1 MSIRKLPA
9 FAIII
14 LTVIAIQLSLP
25 SPTIAVLPFIICAIS
40 TGVILYFDV
49 IWIKRVALVLYVL
62 LSLYQHNYVF
72 FLPILAY
79 SYYRLESQFDI
90 SIFLI
95 PLLSYS
101 IIVNFDTF
109 SFVLIGLTAMAIV
122 IKHQALSYD
131 LIREKLHMQS
141 DDMRELSLSLTEQNR
156 QLLEHQDEFVHL
168 ATLDE
173 RNRIAREIHD
183 HVGHQLT
190 RVLLQIG
197 ALLTVNKDDSAL
209 LSMKSSLDNAMDSL
223 RKSVHDLHDTSL
235 DLESQLKEL
244 ISEFD
249 FCPIRLSLHL
259 FESPSSKLSYA
270 ILAIVK
276 EGLSNIIKHSAAS
289 KASVS
294 LIEHPSFYQLII
306 YNDSDMANHLYTMK
320 HQSTITPDA
329 LKMSSSGI
337 GLKNIERRV
346 DDLGGRFLI
355 RTQTGYELFI
365 TFPKS

>member
-1 MSIRKLPA
+1 MSKRKLPA

-14 LTVIAIQLSLP
+14 LTVIAIKLSLP
-25 SPTIAVLPFIICAIS
+25 GPTIAVLPFIISAIT
-40 TGVILYFDV
+40 TGVILYFDE
-49 IWIKRVALVLYVL
+49 IWIRRIALGLYVL
-62 LSLYQHNYVF
+62 LSLYQNDYVF
-72 FLPILAY
+72 FLPILGY
-79 SYYRLESQFDI
+79 SHFRLEFPYDV
-90 SIFLI
+90 SILLI
-95 PLLSYS
+95 PLINYS
-101 IIVNFDTF
+101 LKVHFDTF
-109 SFVLIGLTAMAIV
+109 SFVLVGLTAMAIV

-131 LIREKLHMQS
+131 RIREKLHMQS

-156 QLLEHQDEFVHL
+156 HLLEHQDESVHL
-168 ATLDE
+168 ATLAE

-197 ALLTVNKDDSAL
+197 AQLTVNKEDPAL

-235 DLESQLKEL
+235 DLESRLKSL
-244 ISEFD
+244 VSEFD

-259 FESPSSKLSYA
+259 FESPSPKLSYA

-276 EGLSNIIKHSAAS
+276 EGLSNIIKHTNAS
-289 KASVS
+289 RASVS

-306 YNDSDMANHLYTMK
+306 YNDTDIANNLYAMK
-320 HQSTITPDA
+320 RQSTPTPEELILNA
-329 LKMSSSGI
+329 SGI
-337 GLKNIERRV
+337 GLKNIEKRV